1 MHPKQIKSEFQENGG
16 WVFLHSEPLLSVEN
30 GKGKRSSKSS
40 RNRVRDPSNISDF
53 PMFPTG
59 NLLATQVSVGFPK
72 INKAKYL

>member
-1 MHPKQIKSEFQENGG
+1 MHPKQIKSEFQENGS
-16 WVFLHSEPLLSVEN
+16 WVFWHSEPLLSVEN
-30 GKGKRSSKSS
+30 GKGKRSSGSS

-59 NLLATQVSVGFPK
+59 SLLATQVSVGFPK